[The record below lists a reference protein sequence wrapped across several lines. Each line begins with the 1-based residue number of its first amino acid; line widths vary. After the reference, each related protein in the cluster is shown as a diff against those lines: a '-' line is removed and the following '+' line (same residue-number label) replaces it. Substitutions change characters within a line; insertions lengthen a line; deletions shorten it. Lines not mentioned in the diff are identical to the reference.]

1 MEKYSSTRRKESMIK
16 TAIVNSKEL
25 CTNCWLAKRFTGG
38 SRCCRVMACTYP
50 EKCTCKAV
58 DAEIEYLQN
67 QKQTLTENIAKKV
80 DTLQKMKGG
89 KN

>member
-1 MEKYSSTRRKESMIK
+1 
-16 TAIVNSKEL
+16 
-25 CTNCWLAKRFTGG
+25 
-38 SRCCRVMACTYP
+38 MACTYP

-67 QKQTLTENIAKKV
+67 QKQTLTENIDKKV